1 MARGGVHEFWE
12 QLAHGGQSY
21 CVTSGR
27 TGYPGVMKTLRQGAR
42 SSAGEVTRAELC
54 MSVPASLEA
63 GTALRRAMRSLEEFL
78 GPGAAEQAE
87 LLVNEL
93 ATNGVKHARAER
105 DNRITLDARIVGDCL
120 HVEVSDRGAGFTP
133 EGASIERQE
142 PGGWGLMLVEGLA
155 DRWGVEREPTTVWF
169 EVGRDALA
177 A

>member
-1 MARGGVHEFWE
+1 MKWRGAVTASPVF
-12 QLAHGGQSY
+12 AHGEQPR
-21 CVTSGR
+21 VTSGR
-27 TGYPGVMKTLRQGAR
+27 TGYPGAMKTLGQGVR
-42 SSAGEVTRAELC
+42 SSAGERGRAELC

-93 ATNGVKHARAER
+93 ATNGVQHARAER

-120 HVEVSDRGAGFTP
+120 HVEVSDCGAGFTP
-133 EGASIERQE
+133 ESASIERHE
-142 PGGWGLMLVEGLA
+142 PGGWGLILVEGLA

-169 EVGRDALA
+169 EVERDALA